1 MANNEAKVDRLKN
14 YVEMITKKHGG
25 IDAQIETLKKQP
37 RPAANERS
45 LESMQAG
52 PSTVEMAQ
60 TGLEQ
65 IQLNRTPSPFE
76 ASALEAIINENL
88 RPAVYVV
95 DGTFTMTHPLWT
107 RLSQDPVIK
116 QRIEQAIPSIGRIEL
131 PGSQYP
137 YGGTGFVVGE
147 GLIMTNRHVA
157 EIFATGLGD
166 KRLSFQDGSKAGI
179 DFLQEQDRPTGPML
193 SVRKVVMIHPYWDM
207 AILSVEGLPATRKPL
222 KLSLKDARDLVG
234 HDIFVVGYPAFDGRN
249 PSDVQQNLF
258 DGHFGVKRLQPGA
271 LQGGMKTSSFAKMVP
286 AATHDCSTL
295 GGNSGSAVIDLDTGE
310 VLALH
315 FGGLYHE
322 KNYCVPS
329 FELSR
334 DDRVIA
340 TGIKFAGAAS
350 GGEHD
355 WDDWWARADATEA
368 PAGVSAKAVP
378 APAATAVHMQQG
390 SPISSAAAD
399 AASVTAGGGSVTID
413 VPLRITI
420 SLGQPGTAAVVARTE
435 SVAPQVLTEALQE
448 PFRDTD
454 FSSRTGYD
462 PNFLNAPGQD
472 ASLTAVHVP
481 LPAPADPSVLAK
493 AKDGATLLAYENFS
507 IAMHAKRRLAL
518 FTASNVTK
526 EPKLRKPDPSAD
538 YSRRGLSGLGPNDQE
553 KWYLDP
559 RLDEKFQLPDV
570 FFTKDRKAF
579 DKGHI
584 VRRDDVAW
592 GRTYPILRRA
602 NGDTYH
608 VTNCSPQVAEFNR
621 SNAGEENWGDLEN
634 VVLSEAANE
643 RLCVFAGPVLE
654 DSDEIFVGK
663 GDGGITLRAKVPKR
677 FWKLIV
683 SRVDDGIAAYGF
695 VLEQDLSD
703 VSFTEFVVPTEFV
716 PSMSPIADI
725 ESMAGVSFGDDIR
738 NADQFDTV
746 RGGEVSLRG
755 GVRRKKRKPAP
766 G

>member
-1 MANNEAKVDRLKN
+1 MANEQKVDRLKS
-14 YVEMITKKHGG
+14 YVEMITRKHGG
-25 IDAQIETLKKQP
+25 IEAQIETLKKQP
-37 RPAANERS
+37 RTEAAES
-45 LESMQAG
+45 PLESLPSG
-52 PSTVEMAQ
+52 PSKVEKAQ

-65 IQLNRTPSPFE
+65 IQLNRTPSAPE
-76 ASALEAIINENL
+76 ISALEAIINEDL
-88 RPAVYVV
+88 RPAVYVQ

-107 RLSQDPVIK
+107 RLSQDAAIK
-116 QRIEQAIPSIGRIEL
+116 RRIEQAIPSIGRIEL
-131 PGSQYP
+131 PDSGYP
-137 YGGTGFVVGE
+137 YGGTGFVVGD

-157 EIFATGLGD
+157 ELFASGLGD
-166 KRLSFQDGSKAGI
+166 KRLNFLDGSKAGI

-193 SVRKVVMIHPYWDM
+193 SVRKVVMIHPYWDV
-207 AILSVEGLPATRKPL
+207 AILSVEGLPATRQPL
-222 KLSLKDARDLVG
+222 KLSLKDARDMVG

-271 LQGGMKTSSFAKMVP
+271 LQGGMKTSSFAKMVA

-322 KNYCVPS
+322 KNYCVPA

-340 TGIKFAGAAS
+340 TGVKFAGAAG

-368 PAGVSAKAVP
+368 PVSAA
-378 APAATAVHMQQG
+378 ANAGSARSATAVQMQQG
-390 SPISSAAAD
+390 NAVFSKEVD
-399 AASVTAGGGSVTID
+399 AGSVTAGSGTVTID

-420 SLGQPGTAAVVARTE
+420 SLGQPGAAAAVVRTE
-435 SVAPQVLTEALQE
+435 SVAPQVLTEALSE

-462 PNFLNAPGQD
+462 PDFLNAPGQD
-472 ASLTAVHVP
+472 SSLTAVRVP
-481 LPAPADPSVLAK
+481 LPTPADPSVLAK

-507 IAMHAKRRLAL
+507 IAMHAQRRLAL

-526 EPKLRKPDPSAD
+526 EPNLRKPDPSQD

-553 KWYLDP
+553 RWFLDP
-559 RLDEKFQLPDV
+559 RLDNKFQLPDA
-570 FFTKDRKAF
+570 FFTKDRGAF

-592 GRTYPILRRA
+592 GCSYPILRRA

-608 VTNCSPQVAEFNR
+608 VTNCSPQVAGFNR
-621 SNAGEENWGDLEN
+621 SNAGEQNWGDLEN

-643 RLCVFAGPVLE
+643 RLCLFAGPVLE
-654 DSDEIFVGK
+654 DSDEVFVGK
-663 GDGGITLRAKVPKR
+663 GDGGMTLRAKVPKR

-683 SRVDDGIAAYGF
+683 SRVEDGIAAYGF

-703 VSFTEFVVPTEFV
+703 VSFTEFVVPAEFV
-716 PSMSPIADI
+716 PAMVAIADI
-725 ESMAGVSFGDDIR
+725 ESMAAVSFGDDIR

-755 GVRRKKRKPAP
+755 RVRRKKRK
-766 G
+766 

>member
-1 MANNEAKVDRLKN
+1 MANETKVDRLKN

-25 IDAQIETLKKQP
+25 IDAQIETLRKQP
-37 RPAANERS
+37 RPEATES
-45 LESMQAG
+45 PLESMAAG
-52 PSTVEMAQ
+52 PSPVEMAQ

-65 IQLNRTPSPFE
+65 MQLNRAPSPPEFF
-76 ASALEAIINENL
+76 ALEAIINEDL
-88 RPAVYVV
+88 RPAVYVR

-107 RLSQDPVIK
+107 RLSQDAAIK
-116 QRIEQAIPSIGRIEL
+116 ARIEQAIPSIGRLEL

-157 EIFATGLGD
+157 ELFAAGLGD
-166 KRLSFQDGSKAGI
+166 KRLSFLDGSKAGI

-222 KLSLKDARDLVG
+222 SLSLRDARDLVG

-258 DGHFGVKRLQPGA
+258 DGHFGVKRLQPGQ

-322 KNYCVPS
+322 KNYCVPA

-340 TGIKFAGAAS
+340 TGIKFAGAA
-350 GGEHD
+350 GGGGHD
-355 WDDWWARADATEA
+355 WDDWWTRADATEA
-368 PAGVSAKAVP
+368 PVNVSANA
-378 APAATAVHMQQG
+378 APARPGTAVHMQQG
-390 SPISSAAAD
+390 SPVSSAD
-399 AASVTAGGGSVTID
+399 AGTVTTGGGSVTID

-420 SLGQPGTAAVVARTE
+420 SLGQPGTAAAVVVRTE
-435 SVAPQVLTEALQE
+435 SVAPQVLTESLQE

-462 PNFLNAPGQD
+462 PDFLNAPGQD
-472 ASLTAVHVP
+472 PSLTAVRVP
-481 LPAPADPSVLAK
+481 PPAAADPSVLAK

-526 EPKLRKPDPSAD
+526 EPSLRKPDPSAD

-553 KWYLDP
+553 RWYTDP
-559 RLDEKFQLPDV
+559 RLDDKFQLPDV

-608 VTNCSPQVAEFNR
+608 VTNCSPQVAGFNR
-621 SNAGEENWGDLEN
+621 SNEGDENWGDLEN

-654 DSDEIFVGK
+654 DSDEVFVGK

-683 SRVDDGIAAYGF
+683 ARVDDGIAAYGF

-703 VSFTEFVVPTEFV
+703 VSFTEMVVPAEFL

-725 ESMAGVSFGDDIR
+725 ENMTGVSFGDDIR

-755 GVRRKKRKPAP
+755 RVRRKRRK
-766 G
+766 

>member
-1 MANNEAKVDRLKN
+1 MANEANVDRLKS
-14 YVEMITKKHGG
+14 YVEMITRKHGG
-25 IDAQIETLKKQP
+25 IEAQIETLKQQP
-37 RPAANERS
+37 RPEAAVGP
-45 LESMQAG
+45 LESLTVG
-52 PSTVEMAQ
+52 PSKVEKAQ
-60 TGLEQ
+60 AGLEQ
-65 IQLNRTPSPFE
+65 IQLDRTPSMPQ
-76 ASALEAIINENL
+76 ASALEAIINEDL
-88 RPAVYVV
+88 RPAVYVR

-107 RLSQDPVIK
+107 RLSQDAAIK

-157 EIFATGLGD
+157 ELFASGLGD
-166 KRLSFQDGSKAGI
+166 KRLSFLDGSKAGI

-207 AILSVEGLPATRKPL
+207 AILAVEGLPATRQPL
-222 KLSLKDARDLVG
+222 KLSLKDARDMVG

-249 PSDVQQNLF
+249 PSNVQQNLF

-271 LQGGMKTSSFAKMVP
+271 LQGGMKTSSFAKMVA

-322 KNYCVPS
+322 KNYCVPA

-340 TGIKFAGAAS
+340 TGIKFAGAA
-350 GGEHD
+350 GGGGHD
-355 WDDWWARADATEA
+355 WDDWWTRADATEA
-368 PAGVSAKAVP
+368 PVNVSANA
-378 APAATAVHMQQG
+378 APARPGTAVHMQQG
-390 SPISSAAAD
+390 TPISSAAAD

-420 SLGQPGTAAVVARTE
+420 SLGQPGIAAAVVRTE

-462 PNFLNAPGQD
+462 PDFLNAPGQD
-472 ASLTAVHVP
+472 PSLAAVRVP
-481 LPAPADPSVLAK
+481 LPTPTDPSVLAT

-526 EPKLRKPDPSAD
+526 EPNLRKPDPSAD
-538 YSRRGLSGLGPNDQE
+538 YTRRGLSGLGPNDQE
-553 KWYLDP
+553 RWYLDP
-559 RLDEKFQLPDV
+559 RLDDKFQLPDV
-570 FFTKDRKAF
+570 FFTKDRGAF

-592 GRTYPILRRA
+592 GHTYPILRRA

-608 VTNCSPQVAEFNR
+608 VTNCSPQVKEFNR
-621 SNAGEENWGDLEN
+621 SNAGEQNWGDLEN

-643 RLCVFAGPVLE
+643 RLCLFAGPVLD
-654 DSDEIFVGK
+654 DSDEVFVGK
-663 GDGGITLRAKVPKR
+663 GDGGVTLRAKVPKR

-683 SRVDDGIAAYGF
+683 SRVADGIAAYGF

-703 VSFTEFVVPTEFV
+703 VALTTEFVVPAEFV

-725 ESMAGVSFGDDIR
+725 ESMAGIRFADDIR
-738 NADQFDTV
+738 SADQFDTV

-755 GVRRKKRKPAP
+755 RVRRKKR
-766 G
+766 

>member
-1 MANNEAKVDRLKN
+1 MANEQKADRLKN

-25 IDAQIETLKKQP
+25 IEAQIETLKKQP
-37 RPAANERS
+37 RPEATEGP
-45 LESMQAG
+45 LESLPVG
-52 PSTVEMAQ
+52 PSKVEKAQ
-60 TGLEQ
+60 AGLEQ
-65 IQLNRTPSPFE
+65 IQLERTPSAPQ
-76 ASALEAIINENL
+76 ASALEAIINEDL
-88 RPAVYVV
+88 RPAVYVQG
-95 DGTFTMTHPLWT
+95 GTFTMTHPLWT
-107 RLSQDPVIK
+107 RLSQDAAIK
-116 QRIEQAIPSIGRIEL
+116 ARIEQAIPSIGRIEL
-131 PGSQYP
+131 PGSGYP
-137 YGGTGFVVGE
+137 YGGTGFVVGD

-157 EIFATGLGD
+157 ELFASGLGD
-166 KRLSFQDGSKAGI
+166 KRLNFLDGSKAGI

-207 AILSVEGLPATRKPL
+207 AILSVEGLPATRQPL
-222 KLSLKDARDLVG
+222 KLSLKDARDMVG

-271 LQGGMKTSSFAKMVP
+271 LQGGMKTSSFSKMVA

-322 KNYCVPS
+322 KNYCVPAY
-329 FELSR
+329 ELSR

-340 TGIKFAGAAS
+340 TGVNFAGAA
-350 GGEHD
+350 GGGGHD
-355 WDDWWARADATEA
+355 WDDWWTRADATEA
-368 PAGVSAKAVP
+368 PVSAVAKVAP
-378 APAATAVHMQQG
+378 APSGTAVHMQQG
-390 SPISSAAAD
+390 SPVSD
-399 AASVTAGGGSVTID
+399 AASVTTAGGSVTID

-420 SLGQPGTAAVVARTE
+420 SLGQPGTAAAVVRTE
-435 SVAPQVLTEALQE
+435 SVAPQVLTEALAE

-462 PNFLNAPGQD
+462 PDFLNAPGQD
-472 ASLTAVHVP
+472 HSLAAVRVP
-481 LPAPADPSVLAK
+481 LPTPADPSVLAK
-493 AKDGATLLAYENFS
+493 AKDGATLLPYENFS
-507 IAMHAKRRLAL
+507 VAMHAKRRLAL

-526 EPKLRKPDPSAD
+526 EPTLRKPDPSED

-553 KWYLDP
+553 RWYLDP

-570 FFTKDRKAF
+570 FFTKDRGAF

-608 VTNCSPQVAEFNR
+608 VTNCSPQVAGFNR
-621 SNAGEENWGDLEN
+621 SNAGEDNWGDLEN

-643 RLCVFAGPVLE
+643 RLCLFAGPVLE
-654 DSDEIFVGK
+654 DSDEVFVGK
-663 GDGGITLRAKVPKR
+663 GDGGITLRAKVPKQ

-683 SRVDDGIAAYGF
+683 SRVEDGIAAYGF
-695 VLEQDLSD
+695 VLDQDLSD
-703 VSFTEFVVPTEFV
+703 VSLTTEFVVPAEFV
-716 PSMSPIADI
+716 PSMVSIADI

-738 NADQFDTV
+738 GADQFDTV

-755 GVRRKKRKPAP
+755 RVRRKKRK
-766 G
+766 